1 MSLIAYGL
9 ARIGRDAELRRTPGN
24 IAVCNL
30 SLAFRVGRNGQD
42 GKYPTQWVEGAL
54 WGKQAEA
61 LAPYL
66 LKGGTVSVSIED
78 VHIEEFRRGD
88 NTTGTKLTGRVLSIE
103 LGASA
108 PEQAPAARSAPPA
121 RAPAPARQPAP
132 STGTGFDDMDSDI
145 PFVSASAHFDMDT
158 GSARRM
164 ARYGFRRK
172 ELV

>member
-9 ARIGRDAELRRTPGN
+9 ARIGRDAELRRTVDG

-30 SLAFRVGRNGQD
+30 SLAFRVGRKGQD

-66 LKGGTVSVSIED
+66 LKGGSVSVSIED
-78 VHIEEFRRGD
+78 IHVEEFRRAD

-108 PEQAPAARSAPPA
+108 PEQQPAAPPAARTAPPA

-145 PFVSASAHFDMDT
+145 PF
-158 GSARRM
+158 
-164 ARYGFRRK
+164 
-172 ELV
+172 

>member
-9 ARIGRDAELRRTPGN
+9 ARIGRDAELRRTPDG

-30 SLAFRVGRNGQD
+30 SLAFRVGRKGQD

-66 LKGGTVSVSIED
+66 HKGGTVSVSIED

-132 STGTGFDDMDSDI
+132 STAFDDLDDGP
-145 PFVSASAHFDMDT
+145 PF
-158 GSARRM
+158 
-164 ARYGFRRK
+164 
-172 ELV
+172 